1 MARRRVYAKTF
12 DKKIRGDPATA
23 GSLYR
28 QLITEDKVDILIA
41 DSGPALT
48 SVAVPIAREHKML
61 LIDQNGLESAFFT
74 SDNPYIVLIDEPV
87 YSMWPKPLTD
97 LLDRDGPGL
106 GIKRVAILYS
116 TNDFTE
122 TQADA
127 VRKFIKESNS
137 GLDIVFDQGVPTATS
152 NYTALLEAIRA
163 ANPDAVL
170 HFGYVSNDVALLRN
184 VLELGIKFKFLF
196 CIYPSVLA
204 EPFEKDVGNKA
215 LEYVFAYVASSQIAH
230 APNFGMSL
238 KEYRAAWHEKYA
250 KLQVKFAFNAV
261 AGYTTGLVL
270 EKALAIA
277 RSLDQLEL
285 RRAILSLSGQ
295 LKTLGGAFELDPDT
309 GAQVGEQ
316 ESVGQLVPDG
326 NGGLRLVTVWPPD
339 LANGKPIYPRP

>member
-1 MARRRVYAKTF
+1 MA
-12 DKKIRGDPATA
+12 
-23 GSLYR
+23 S
-28 QLITEDKVDILIA
+28 
-41 DSGPALT
+41 S
-48 SVAVPIAREHKML
+48 
-61 LIDQNGLESAFFT
+61 SAFFS

-106 GIKRVAILYS
+106 GIKRVALLYS

-127 VRKFIKESNS
+127 VRKFIKGSNS

-163 ANPDAVL
+163 ASPDAVL

-250 KLQVKFAFNAV
+250 KLQAKFDFNAV

-270 EKALAIA
+270 EKALAMA
-277 RSLDQLEL
+277 RSSRSAGIAQGDPQPFGTVEDAGRRLRARSGH
-285 RRAILSLSGQ
+285 RRAGWRA
-295 LKTLGGAFELDPDT
+295 GVGRAT
-309 GAQVGEQ
+309 GARWKRRSAAG
-316 ESVGQLVPDG
+316 DG
-326 NGGLRLVTVWPPD
+326 
-339 LANGKPIYPRP
+339 LAT